1 MVCVRCR
8 CCWAA
13 AICDCAVAMRGVA
26 AVSFLLFSVLLQ
38 VGSTALGDSTIRDD
52 DWPFALRPVGF
63 CSDAQLL
70 VRVFDGC
77 CDGVCVRPACDG
89 AVAAEHAR
97 AVMAA
102 ECGTVAG
109 GSGRKGNVNSEDNS
123 NQEEEEDEEGGEST
137 AGEGHSPTSAGS
149 LTAPTRQDQSS
160 SDPLRSNNC
169 NPSGTG
175 SASAAQMRASGPE
188 SLGGGHA
195 AGTASP
201 RPDASQ
207 QAAGGVHAGSGR
219 TSQGSQA
226 SEQTVTGESEVPGT
240 AKETPQGDEGG
251 EPGAQHEADQITK
264 MTVMNCCAKTA
275 VERESRQRDRKMHHV
290 SIVER
295 MLIIIFSVLLPAR
308 LAIQCHLSA
317 EEVVEQRHEFAAM
330 KQLPLRELSEAE
342 VLFNAQPLAH
352 SQGAWTF

>member
-1 MVCVRCR
+1 M
-8 CCWAA
+8 
-13 AICDCAVAMRGVA
+13 
-26 AVSFLLFSVLLQ
+26 
-38 VGSTALGDSTIRDD
+38 
-52 DWPFALRPVGF
+52 
-63 CSDAQLL
+63 
-70 VRVFDGC
+70 C
-77 CDGVCVRPACDG
+77 CDGVRVRPACDG
-89 AVAAEHAR
+89 AVAAGHAE

-102 ECGTVAG
+102 EGGPVAG

-123 NQEEEEDEEGGEST
+123 NQEDEEGGEST
-137 AGEGHSPTSAGS
+137 AGEGHNPTSAGS

-160 SDPLRSNNC
+160 SDSMQRNNC

-195 AGTASP
+195 ADTTSP
-201 RPDASQ
+201 CSDASQ
-207 QAAGGVHAGSGR
+207 QAAGGVHAGGGR

-226 SEQTVTGESEVPGT
+226 SEQTVTGESQVPGT
-240 AKETPQGDEGG
+240 AKEAPQGDEGR

-275 VERESRQRDRKMHHV
+275 VERESRHRDRKMHHV

-330 KQLPLRELSEAE
+330 KQLPLRELSEAK
-342 VLFNAQPLAH
+342 VLFNAQSLAH

>member
-1 MVCVRCR
+1 MV
-8 CCWAA
+8 
-13 AICDCAVAMRGVA
+13 AVRGVA

-52 DWPFALRPVGF
+52 DWPCALRPVGF

-77 CDGVCVRPACDG
+77 CDGVCVRPAGDG
-89 AVAAEHAR
+89 TVTAEQAR

-102 ECGTVAG
+102 ECGPVAD

-123 NQEEEEDEEGGEST
+123 NQEEEEDEEGGENT
-137 AGEGHSPTSAGS
+137 AGEGHSPTSAGT

-160 SDPLRSNNC
+160 SDPLRRNNC

-175 SASAAQMRASGPE
+175 SASAAQMRASGPG

-195 AGTASP
+195 ADTTSP

-207 QAAGGVHAGSGR
+207 QAAGEVHAGGGR

-226 SEQTVTGESEVPGT
+226 SEQTVTGQSQVPGT
-240 AKETPQGDEGG
+240 AKEIPQGDEEG
-251 EPGAQHEADQITK
+251 EPGAQHKADQITK

-308 LAIQCHLSA
+308 LATRCHQGA

>member
-1 MVCVRCR
+1 MV
-8 CCWAA
+8 
-13 AICDCAVAMRGVA
+13 AVRGVA
-26 AVSFLLFSVLLQ
+26 AMSFLLFSVLLQ
-38 VGSTALGDSTIRDD
+38 VGSTVLGDSTVCDD
-52 DWPFALRPVGF
+52 DWPCALRPVGS
-63 CSDAQLL
+63 CSDVQQL

-77 CDGVCVRPACDG
+77 CDGVCVRPAGDG
-89 AVAAEHAR
+89 AVAALQAR

-102 ECGTVAG
+102 ECGPVAG

-123 NQEEEEDEEGGEST
+123 NQEDEGGGENT
-137 AGEGHSPTSAGS
+137 AGEGHNPTSAGS

-160 SDPLRSNNC
+160 SDPMQRNNC

-175 SASAAQMRASGPE
+175 SASAARMRASGQE

-195 AGTASP
+195 ADTTSP
-201 RPDASQ
+201 RSDASQ
-207 QAAGGVHAGSGR
+207 QAAGGVHAGGGR

-226 SEQTVTGESEVPGT
+226 SEQTVTGESQVPGT
-240 AKETPQGDEGG
+240 AKEAPQGDEGG

-275 VERESRQRDRKMHHV
+275 VEQESLQRDRKMHHV

-330 KQLPLRELSEAE
+330 KQLPLRELSEAK
-342 VLFNAQPLAH
+342 VLFNAQPFAH
-352 SQGAWTF
+352 S